1 MHAPNSAI
9 EKADL
14 GAASNGHPHLNYR
27 KQDLQQEPALR
38 RVNATLWQ
46 FVSSKARYY
55 NMRKGGKWLMVS
67 EIKDIVATAVL
78 ISALLASPV
87 SVAEVSQNYA
97 ITNQNVITVQ
107 NGDKSSSIIFP
118 RSSGGIT
125 RIGIERLDA
134 FQNAYVTMVTA
145 YGPTIDEAAMA
156 AATLQ
161 TFTNLKQQSSFVD
174 TESITFA
181 YNQTKP
187 SYVIS
192 ELERAKLISPA
203 EAQAARAAFDSLQ
216 SQMAARP
223 GLVRST
229 P

>member
-1 MHAPNSAI
+1 MAICKLQSALPLYGI
-9 EKADL
+9 RGD
-14 GAASNGHPHLNYR
+14 
-27 KQDLQQEPALR
+27 
-38 RVNATLWQ
+38 
-46 FVSSKARYY
+46 
-55 NMRKGGKWLMVS
+55 WLMVKG
-67 EIKDIVATAVL
+67 IKGIVATAVL
-78 ISALLASPV
+78 VSALLASPV

-97 ITNQNVITVQ
+97 ITDRNVIALQ
-107 NGDKSSSIIFP
+107 NDDKSSSIIFP

-125 RIGIERLDA
+125 QIGIERLDA

-145 YGPTIDEAAMA
+145 SGPTIDDAAVA

-161 TFTNLKQQSSFVD
+161 TFTNLEQQGSFVETD
-174 TESITFA
+174 LITFA

-203 EAQAARAAFDSLQ
+203 EAHAARTAFNSLQ
-216 SQMAARP
+216 ARMAVSP
-223 GLVRST
+223 GSVRST

>member
-1 MHAPNSAI
+1 
-9 EKADL
+9 
-14 GAASNGHPHLNYR
+14 
-27 KQDLQQEPALR
+27 
-38 RVNATLWQ
+38 
-46 FVSSKARYY
+46 
-55 NMRKGGKWLMVS
+55 MVKKIN
-67 EIKDIVATAVL
+67 EIVATTVL

-87 SVAEVSQNYA
+87 SVAEVPQNHA
-97 ITNQNVITVQ
+97 ITEENVITVQ
-107 NGDKSSSIIFP
+107 NSDKSSSIIFP

-125 RIGIERLDA
+125 QIGIERLNA

-145 YGPTIDEAAMA
+145 SGPTEDEAAMA

-161 TFTNLKQQSSFVD
+161 TFTNLKQQSSFVN
-174 TESITFA
+174 TASITFA

-203 EAQAARAAFDSLQ
+203 EAHAARTAFNSLQ
-216 SQMAARP
+216 ARMAARP

>member
-1 MHAPNSAI
+1 
-9 EKADL
+9 
-14 GAASNGHPHLNYR
+14 
-27 KQDLQQEPALR
+27 
-38 RVNATLWQ
+38 
-46 FVSSKARYY
+46 
-55 NMRKGGKWLMVS
+55 MVKKIN
-67 EIKDIVATAVL
+67 EIVATTVL

-87 SVAEVSQNYA
+87 SVAEVPQNHA
-97 ITNQNVITVQ
+97 ITEENVITVQ
-107 NGDKSSSIIFP
+107 NSDKSSSIIFP

-125 RIGIERLDA
+125 QIGIERLDA

-145 YGPTIDEAAMA
+145 SGPTEDEAAMA

-161 TFTNLKQQSSFVD
+161 TFTNLKQQSSFVN
-174 TESITFA
+174 TASITFA

-203 EAQAARAAFDSLQ
+203 EAHAARTAFNSLQ
-216 SQMAARP
+216 ARMAARP

>member
-1 MHAPNSAI
+1 MSR
-9 EKADL
+9 
-14 GAASNGHPHLNYR
+14 S
-27 KQDLQQEPALR
+27 
-38 RVNATLWQ
+38 
-46 FVSSKARYY
+46 
-55 NMRKGGKWLMVS
+55 GKWLIVK

-78 ISALLASPV
+78 VSALLASPV

-97 ITNQNVITVQ
+97 ITDHVITVQ
-107 NGDKSSSIIFP
+107 NSDKSSSIIFP

-125 RIGIERLDA
+125 QIGIERLDA

-145 YGPTIDEAAMA
+145 SGPTIDEAVMA
-156 AATLQ
+156 AAALQ

-203 EAQAARAAFDSLQ
+203 EAQAARTALDSLQ
-216 SQMAARP
+216 SRMAARP

>member
-1 MHAPNSAI
+1 MTNRHQLS
-9 EKADL
+9 
-14 GAASNGHPHLNYR
+14 
-27 KQDLQQEPALR
+27 
-38 RVNATLWQ
+38 
-46 FVSSKARYY
+46 
-55 NMRKGGKWLMVS
+55 S
-67 EIKDIVATAVL
+67 EI
-78 ISALLASPV
+78 
-87 SVAEVSQNYA
+87 E
-97 ITNQNVITVQ
+97 
-107 NGDKSSSIIFP
+107 
-118 RSSGGIT
+118 RSIT

-145 YGPTIDEAAMA
+145 SGPTIDEAAMA
-156 AATLQ
+156 GAMLQ

-181 YNQTKP
+181 YNQTRP

-216 SQMAARP
+216 SQMAARQ
-223 GLVRST
+223 GSVRST

>member
-1 MHAPNSAI
+1 
-9 EKADL
+9 
-14 GAASNGHPHLNYR
+14 
-27 KQDLQQEPALR
+27 
-38 RVNATLWQ
+38 
-46 FVSSKARYY
+46 
-55 NMRKGGKWLMVS
+55 MVKK
-67 EIKDIVATAVL
+67 INQIVATAVL

-87 SVAEVSQNYA
+87 SVAEVPQNHA
-97 ITNQNVITVQ
+97 ITDENIITFQ

-125 RIGIERLDA
+125 QIGIERLDA

-145 YGPTIDEAAMA
+145 SGPTPDEAAMA

-174 TESITFA
+174 TESITLA

-192 ELERAKLISPA
+192 ELERVKLISPL
-203 EAQAARAAFDSLQ
+203 EAQAARTAFNTLQ
-216 SQMAARP
+216 
-223 GLVRST
+223 
-229 P
+229 

>member
-1 MHAPNSAI
+1 MA
-9 EKADL
+9 
-14 GAASNGHPHLNYR
+14 
-27 KQDLQQEPALR
+27 
-38 RVNATLWQ
+38 
-46 FVSSKARYY
+46 
-55 NMRKGGKWLMVS
+55 MVK
-67 EIKDIVATAVL
+67 EIKNIAATAVL
-78 ISALLASPV
+78 VSALLASSV
-87 SVAEVSQNYA
+87 SVAEVSENYA
-97 ITNQNVITVQ
+97 ITDQNVITVQ
-107 NGDKSSSIIFP
+107 NSDKSSSIIFP

-125 RIGIERLDA
+125 QIGIERLDA

-145 YGPTIDEAAMA
+145 SGPTIDEAAMA
-156 AATLQ
+156 GATLQ

-216 SQMAARP
+216 SRMAARP

>member
-1 MHAPNSAI
+1 MA
-9 EKADL
+9 K
-14 GAASNGHPHLNYR
+14 
-27 KQDLQQEPALR
+27 K
-38 RVNATLWQ
+38 
-46 FVSSKARYY
+46 
-55 NMRKGGKWLMVS
+55 
-67 EIKDIVATAVL
+67 IKDIVATVIL
-78 ISALLASPV
+78 VSTLLASPV
-87 SVAEVSQNYA
+87 SVAEVPQNYA
-97 ITNQNVITVQ
+97 ITDQNVITVQ
-107 NGDKSSSIIFP
+107 NSDKSSSIIFP
-118 RSSGGIT
+118 RLSGGIT
-125 RIGIERLDA
+125 QIGIERLDA

-145 YGPTIDEAAMA
+145 SGPTIDEAAMA

-161 TFTNLKQQSSFVD
+161 TFTNLNQQSSFVN

-203 EAQAARAAFDSLQ
+203 EAQAAKTAFNSLQ
-216 SQMAARP
+216 ARMAARP